1 MFVVSSWFII
11 MNQRPQSRH
20 TRHGWATLTHRL
32 YQQALQRESTHT
44 DSLIFH
50 DLNLALRRSGRRGSI
65 HMTALLDSHDSPALS
80 AQGFTCDCPGLHM
93 TARSS

>member
-44 DSLIFH
+44 LIH
-50 DLNLALRRSGRRGSI
+50 
-65 HMTALLDSHDSPALS
+65 
-80 AQGFTCDCPGLHM
+80 
-93 TARSS
+93 SSFMI